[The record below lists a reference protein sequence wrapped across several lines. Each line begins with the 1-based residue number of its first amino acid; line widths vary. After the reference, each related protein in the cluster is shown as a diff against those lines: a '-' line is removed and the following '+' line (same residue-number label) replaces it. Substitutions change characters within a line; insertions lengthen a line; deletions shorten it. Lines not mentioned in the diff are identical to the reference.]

1 MMIDGIVDQAVSP
14 GGITALVRFG
24 GLDRPRAE
32 EQTSEMVT
40 RMRYEGPSTFVVTAR
55 NRRGSPGDTIS
66 FVMGRRGRSWRLVR
80 VMVPRLE

>member
-1 MMIDGIVDQAVSP
+1 
-14 GGITALVRFG
+14 
-24 GLDRPRAE
+24 
-32 EQTSEMVT
+32 
-40 RMRYEGPSTFVVTAR
+40 MRYEGPSTFVVTAR